1 MNRFFISPKF
11 LVAATLATVALGAA
25 TVAEAARPEVYVSV
39 DFQSGPSWVE
49 PARGYY
55 VQPEPVYAQPWPIY
69 VQPQPVYV
77 QPRPV
82 YVQPAPVYVRPPI
95 FVSPREVFEQPRFGR
110 YDGRF
115 EWERERAWRH
125 AEWRRHEWH
134 EDFRGRGHDRDDD
147 RGRHGGDRD

>member
-11 LVAATLATVALGAA
+11 LVAAGLATAALGAV

-39 DFQSGPSWVE
+39 DFQSGPRWVE

-55 VQPEPVYAQPWPIY
+55 VEPQPVY

-77 QPRPV
+77 QP
-82 YVQPAPVYVRPPI
+82 APVYLRPPV

-125 AEWRRHEWH
+125 SEWRRHGWH
-134 EDFRGRGHDRDDD
+134 EEFHGRGHDRDDD
-147 RGRHGGDRD
+147 HGHHGGHRD